1 MPAALSMQPNIRTG
15 MCPHGMPM
23 GACPVCNGGGGGRI
37 NSSASK
43 PQKTGE
49 WSYQK
54 CYLAGLQIKAEA
66 QRKEDARTFAE
77 KQLQS
82 ALEMHR
88 NIQNIISRLNQFV
101 QNIKNPALRAAVNLI
116 ADFSV
121 RPLLNIL
128 SQLTK
133 TFAAFSNL
141 QQKALNMLMQAA
153 EKLAAVLGE
162 IKNFVQ
168 KKIFEDLKKKAKKF
182 ILIVFCGIEDE
193 NFKDDETLAVFKSKE
208 LKKYILK
215 ILKKQKDDNSRNN

>member
-1 MPAALSMQPNIRTG
+1 MSAPLAMQPNIRTG

-37 NSSASK
+37 NSSPSK

-66 QRKEDARTFAE
+66 QRNEDARAFAE
-77 KQLQS
+77 KQLLS
-82 ALEMHR
+82 ALEMHK
-88 NIQNIISRLNQFV
+88 NILNIINKMNQFV
-101 QNIKNPALRAAVNLI
+101 QNIKNPALRAAVNFI
-116 ADFSV
+116 AAISA
-121 RPLLNIL
+121 RPFLNIL

-133 TFAAFSNL
+133 AFAAFSNL
-141 QQKALNMLMQAA
+141 QQKVLNILMQAS

-182 ILIVFCGIEDE
+182 ILIVFSGIEDE

-208 LKKYILK
+208 LKKHLLK
-215 ILKKQKDDNSRNN
+215 ILKKQKDDNSRDN